1 MVLIKCLL
9 DKISPRWYIPATHL
23 CTVCQIISSAP
34 AVYILCLIVSEIQI
48 YLIHSPINNVLII
61 VSFLTPSAKARVYI
75 EEYVSVLHCLF
86 FDSKNVKSKSYRV
99 SVKFMSLCSDRCQ
112 LTNTHPDRDLHL
124 SLCIV
129 VSSYIM
135 L

>member
-1 MVLIKCLL
+1 MYCEPDHIVCFCSLYFMSCNVRNTDLL
-9 DKISPRWYIPATHL
+9 NPFSYQQCFDYRIIP
-23 CTVCQIISSAP
+23 
-34 AVYILCLIVSEIQI
+34 
-48 YLIHSPINNVLII
+48 PI
-61 VSFLTPSAKARVYI
+61 TPSAKARVYI

-86 FDSKNVKSKSYRV
+86 FVSKNVKSKSYSV